1 MNVWFC
7 KRPRRCFQV
16 KKKISI
22 YAVLIVVIC
31 FMMLYRLDAYIMKPG
46 SAYDVSK
53 FVTVDSKEADSEGS
67 LSLMTVAMQQATP
80 FSYLWAKVQKYQKLM
95 DIEQVRNPLEDDE
108 EYNIRQLKLMSDSQF
123 NAKYVAFQRAGLET
137 KVLFNGVFILNV
149 LDGGASDGILKA
161 GDEIV
166 EVDGQRIT
174 SQQMLVDLLKPKQLG
189 DKVTIQFIRNEEQH
203 QETITL
209 QEIPNAQE
217 HRVGLGISY
226 TESKSIETNP
236 KVTMKTEDIGGPS
249 AGLMFTL
256 EILDQLLDE
265 DLTKGYA
272 IAGTGEMLIDGSVG
286 RIGGIDYKV
295 IAADRDGMEIFFAPD
310 DEISQEMKAK
320 YPELESNYAT
330 AVKTAKEIKTKMKI
344 VPVKSVDDAIN
355 YLKQLQPK

>member
-1 MNVWFC
+1 M
-7 KRPRRCFQV
+7 

-22 YAVLIVVIC
+22 YVVLLVVIC
-31 FMMLYRLDAYIMKPG
+31 FSMLYRLDAYIMKPG

-53 FVTVDSKEADSEGS
+53 FVTVGGKEADSEGS
-67 LSLMTVAMQQATP
+67 MSLMTVAMQQATP
-80 FSYLWAKVQKYQKLM
+80 FTYAWAKWQKYQKLM

-137 KVLFNGVFILNV
+137 TVHFNGVFILNV

-166 EVDGQRIT
+166 EVDGQKIT
-174 SQQMLVDLLKPKQLG
+174 NQQMLIDLLEPKQLG
-189 DKVTIQFIRNEEQH
+189 DQVTVQFIRNEKQ
-203 QETITL
+203 QQATITL
-209 QEIPNAQE
+209 KEIPNTEE
-217 HRVGLGISY
+217 HRAGLGISY
-226 TESKSIETNP
+226 TESKSIETHP

-256 EILDQLLDE
+256 EILDQLLEE

-272 IAGTGEMLIDGSVG
+272 IAGTGEMLVDGSVG

-310 DEISQEMKAK
+310 DEISEEIKAK
-320 YPELESNYAT
+320 HPELESNYAT
-330 AVKTAKEIKTKMKI
+330 AVKTAKEIGTKMKI
-344 VPVKSVDDAIN
+344 VPVKTVDDAID
-355 YLKQLQPK
+355 YLRQLEPK